1 MSYILDALRKSEQ
14 QRQAIQPD
22 TVTDRILA
30 NPVQAK
36 QKPTQWII
44 ALVIVNLLVICYLA
58 WFFTQ
63 KSAVELQPNTPIA
76 GIPEQQPLP
85 VIPKKQAEQAAVTA
99 QDRTSQ
105 TTAPSAI
112 VQTKPQTVSPSIAQL
127 IEAQKMAAIQQTNPK
142 PIVEKKAEKKAEKKP
157 VAVKK
162 EPLTRDIEAA
172 QMRPEMPELEEEK
185 PSAPTTHKSTPDLN
199 ELTYEVRN
207 NLPNLNINVF
217 SYDHQPEDRFV
228 IIDMVK
234 YKTGQLIKGSVKL
247 KEIRQD
253 SIVLEYGGNTFKVE
267 RP

>member
-44 ALVIVNLLVICYLA
+44 ALVIVNLLVISYLA

-63 KSAVELQPNTPIA
+63 KSAVEQQLNTPIA

-85 VIPKKQAEQAAVTA
+85 AIPKKQAEQAAVTT
-99 QDRTSQ
+99 QDRMSQ

-112 VQTKPQTVSPSIAQL
+112 VQTKPQTASPSIAQL
-127 IEAQKMAAIQQTNPK
+127 IEAQKMAAIQQINPK
-142 PIVEKKAEKKAEKKP
+142 PAVTEKKAEKKP

-162 EPLTRDIEAA
+162 EPVTRDIEAA
-172 QMRPEMPELEEEK
+172 QMRPDMPELEEEK
-185 PSAPTTHKSTPDLN
+185 PAVPTTHKSTPDLN

-247 KEIRQD
+247 KEIRPD

>member
-14 QRQAIQPD
+14 QRQAIEPD
-22 TVTDRILA
+22 TVTDRILV
-30 NPVQAK
+30 NPAQAK

-44 ALVIVNLLVICYLA
+44 ALVIVNLLVISYVV

-63 KSAVELQPNTPIA
+63 KSVVEPQPSIQIA
-76 GIPEQQPLP
+76 GDPEKQLLPTTPKQQSPHS
-85 VIPKKQAEQAAVTA
+85 AVTT
-99 QDRTSQ
+99 QDSMGQ
-105 TTAPSAI
+105 TTSPSI
-112 VQTKPQTVSPSIAQL
+112 NGQTKPQPSSPSIAQL
-127 IEAQKMAAIQQTNPK
+127 IEAQKLAAVQQASPK
-142 PIVEKKAEKKAEKKP
+142 PVAEKKLEKKP

-162 EPLTRDIEAA
+162 EPVTRDIEDAPIY
-172 QMRPEMPELEEEK
+172 REMPELEEDK
-185 PSAPTTHKSTPDLN
+185 PAVPATRKGTPDLN

-247 KEIRQD
+247 KEIRPD

>member
-14 QRQAIQPD
+14 QRQAIEPD
-22 TVTDRILA
+22 SVTDRILV
-30 NPVQAK
+30 NPAQTK

-44 ALVIVNLLVICYLA
+44 ALVIVNLLVISYVA

-63 KSAVELQPNTPIA
+63 KSAVEPQPNTQIA
-76 GIPEQQPLP
+76 GSPEKRLLP
-85 VIPKKQAEQAAVTA
+85 ATPQKQVPHSPVPTPNEISQATV
-99 QDRTSQ
+99 
-105 TTAPSAI
+105 PS
-112 VQTKPQTVSPSIAQL
+112 VNGQTKPQTSSPSIAQL
-127 IEAQKMAAIQQTNPK
+127 IEAQKLAAVQQASPK
-142 PIVEKKAEKKAEKKP
+142 PTAEKKLEKKP

-162 EPLTRDIEAA
+162 EPVTRDIEDAP
-172 QMRPEMPELEEEK
+172 MHLEMPTLEEEK
-185 PSAPTTHKSTPDLN
+185 PAVPATRKGTPDLN

-247 KEIRQD
+247 KEIRPD